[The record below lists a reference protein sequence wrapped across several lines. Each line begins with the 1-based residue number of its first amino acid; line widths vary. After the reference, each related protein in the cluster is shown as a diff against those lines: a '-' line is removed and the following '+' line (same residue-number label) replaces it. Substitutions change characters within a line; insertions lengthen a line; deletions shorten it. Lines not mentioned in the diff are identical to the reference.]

1 MGEISRRRF
10 LKASA
15 AGAGAFALEGSS
27 LPALARVA
35 SGHCGWGAFA
45 EPGPGQTPIEATAAM
60 ERLIGRKLDVTRH
73 YMSWDRDFPNTQI
86 KESGRTGHIP
96 LISWEAQRRNGT
108 YVKWADIAAGR
119 FDTLL
124 KERAR
129 EMKAWGHRAY
139 FVFNHEPE
147 NDTNSGNA
155 SQFKAAYNHAR
166 HVFDSVGAR
175 NLRWVCTLMRGTYE
189 GSHGGAGA
197 WIPSGAQALGVDGY
211 NRGRCNAD
219 TGWQSFSSIFGP
231 ARNYAKN
238 HSKKLVIQ
246 EWGCVEPSACGGISG
261 TATKADWIRNAVA
274 TIKSWPQVE
283 AVIYTHARA
292 DFGGKTFS
300 YRVDTSTGSLR
311 QYGAAGNLAYFS

>member
-1 MGEISRRRF
+1 MDGISRRDF
-10 LKASA
+10 LKASTV
-15 AGAGAFALEGSS
+15 GAGALALEAAAP
-27 LPALARVA
+27 PALARVA

-45 EPGPGQTPIEATAAM
+45 EPGPGQTPMEAIAAM
-60 ERLIGRKLDVTRH
+60 ERLIGRKVDVTRH
-73 YMSWDRDFPNTQI
+73 YMSWDRDFPNAQI
-86 KESGRTGHIP
+86 RQSGKTGHIP

-108 YVKWADIAAGR
+108 YVKWADIANGR
-119 FDTLL
+119 YDTLL

-129 EMKAWGHRAY
+129 ELKSWGHRAY

-155 SQFKAAYNHAR
+155 SQFKAAYNHVR
-166 HVFDSVGAR
+166 HVFDTVGAR
-175 NLRWVCTLMRGTYE
+175 NLRWVCTLMRGTYS

-197 WIPSGAQALGVDGY
+197 WVPSAAQALGVDGY
-211 NRGRCNAD
+211 NRGHCNPD

-238 HSKKLVIQ
+238 HNKKLLIQ
-246 EWGCVEPSACGGISG
+246 EWGCVEAGACGGISG
-261 TATKADWIRNAVA
+261 SATKAAWIKSAVA

-292 DFGGKTFS
+292 NFRGKTFS
-300 YRVDTSTGSLR
+300 YRVDTSASSLT
-311 QYGAAGNLAYFS
+311 QYRAAGKLAYFS